1 MSQHIDPNSS
11 NVGFCRDDGFPY
23 ELHTQRGWIRCGNEP
38 ISKALQIEEEWAEF
52 ESGDEL
58 D

>member
-1 MSQHIDPNSS
+1 MRGGGATQMSQHIDPNSS

-38 ISKALQIEEEWAEF
+38 ISKALQIEEE
-52 ESGDEL
+52 
-58 D
+58 